1 MCFLVWSNSRSIKIA
16 FYFHLAHFLCT
27 LFMWYWN
34 VQTFCSLFQL
44 GWVILGIKNLELF
57 LLIDYY
63 VVVEIIARHW
73 LTRLDYCRVSWL
85 FHIFNCQGRTAVAQ
99 RKLFS
104 RIIATCAC
112 LLPTD
117 GMLKEV
123 KSTHIHRHCFYYS
136 SFWKKSHTLKLKFK
150 RKFLLLNDSCYLFLQ
165 SLT

>member
-1 MCFLVWSNSRSIKIA
+1 MFVYYSLCFYMCFLVWSNSRSTKIA

-104 RIIATCAC
+104 RIYCYMC
-112 LLPTD
+112 MP
-117 GMLKEV
+117 
-123 KSTHIHRHCFYYS
+123 STHWWYAEGS
-136 SFWKKSHTLKLKFK
+136 KKHT
-150 RKFLLLNDSCYLFLQ
+150 Y
-165 SLT
+165 T